1 MKGYFNVLESV
12 DLGTSINPLVSFYH
26 DIWNK
31 INTNNVAYNK
41 SYWEP
46 STETERNILRG
57 FKANYEQNEMHIAF
71 CLDLNGVIVD
81 DVYCVSCDFEE
92 FTEKQLK
99 PYFDYALPIYQAQ
112 HQPAKKR
119 RKKTA

>member
-1 MKGYFNVLESV
+1 MESYFNVLESV

-31 INTNNVAYNK
+31 INANNVAYNK

-46 STETERNILRG
+46 STETERSILRG
-57 FKANYEQNEMHIAF
+57 FKANYQETEMHICF
-71 CLDLNGVIVD
+71 CRDLNGVIVD
-81 DVYCVSCDFEE
+81 DVYGVASDFEE
-92 FTEKQLK
+92 FAEKQLK

-112 HQPAKKR
+112 QQPVKKR
-119 RKKTA
+119 SRQTA